1 MTEQP
6 LLFPEIIDIPEAHM
20 KAFIVCNSSPT
31 QTFYLL
37 KDKILTKYGHR
48 NDYDLQ
54 IIKQT
59 CNSCDG
65 TGIFKSDWKPRESC
79 WSCGGDGVFRRK
91 KIILER
97 WLLNGN
103 LFHKPLGLLGGVL
116 TPKVTPFNQNESIP
130 FSGIIKNEIQGYI
143 RHEPK
148 QGNPQYCLYYLMWH
162 YDRDMFFK
170 YLTSDVQG
178 YYKRERLKF
187 QRLLRKN
194 NPLTGIAEFLKVN
207 KQETDDLPF

>member
-1 MTEQP
+1 MTE
-6 LLFPEIIDIPEAHM
+6 LKLFPEQLDIPEAHM

-54 IIKQT
+54 IIEQT
-59 CNSCDG
+59 CWTCGG
-65 TGIFKSDWKPRESC
+65 TGKFKCDWKLTEPC
-79 WSCGGDGVFRRK
+79 WSCHGDGIYMK
-91 KIILER
+91 KQILLER
-97 WLLNGN
+97 WILNDK
-103 LFHKPLGLLGGVL
+103 LFHKPLGHFFNIPVD
-116 TPKVTPFNQNESIP
+116 KV
-130 FSGIIKNEIQGYI
+130 IKNKIYGYI
-143 RHEPK
+143 RHTPIK
-148 QGNPQYCLYYLMWH
+148 DNPQYCLYYLMWH

-170 YLTSDVQG
+170 YLTSDIQG

-194 NPLTGIAEFLKVN
+194 NPLNAIAEFLKVK
-207 KQETDDLPF
+207 KQEADELPF

>member
-1 MTEQP
+1 VLKNRDMTEQAV
-6 LLFPEIIDIPEAHM
+6 LFPEPIDIPEAHM

-79 WSCGGDGVFRRK
+79 WSCGGDGIFRRK

-103 LFHKPLGLLGGVL
+103 LYHKPLGEF
-116 TPKVTPFNQNESIP
+116 FNIP
-130 FSGIIKNEIQGYI
+130 VDTIIKNKIDGYI
-143 RHEPK
+143 RHTPK
-148 QGNPQYCLYYLMWH
+148 
-162 YDRDMFFK
+162 
-170 YLTSDVQG
+170 
-178 YYKRERLKF
+178 LKAT
-187 QRLLRKN
+187 RN
-194 NPLTGIAEFLKVN
+194 IACIISCGIMTGICFSSI
-207 KQETDDLPF
+207 

>member
-1 MTEQP
+1 MAEQTV
-6 LLFPEIIDIPEAHM
+6 LFPEPIDIPEAHM

-54 IIKQT
+54 TIKQT

-65 TGIFKSDWKPRESC
+65 TGKFKCHWKHTETC
-79 WSCGGDGVFRRK
+79 WSCLGDGVFRIK

-97 WLLNGN
+97 WLINGN
-103 LFHKPLGLLGGVL
+103 LFHKPLGEFIY
-116 TPKVTPFNQNESIP
+116 TP

-143 RHEPK
+143 RHERVE
-148 QGNPQYCLYYLMWH
+148 GNPHYCLYYLMWN

-170 YLTSDVQG
+170 YLTSDVQC

-187 QRLLRKN
+187 QRLLRKH
-194 NPLTGIAEFLKVN
+194 NPLTAIAEFLKVK